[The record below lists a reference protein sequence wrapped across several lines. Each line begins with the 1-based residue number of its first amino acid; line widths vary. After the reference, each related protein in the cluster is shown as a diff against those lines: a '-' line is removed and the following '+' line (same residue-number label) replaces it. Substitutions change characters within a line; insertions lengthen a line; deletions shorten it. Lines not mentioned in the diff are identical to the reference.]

1 MKTVLVHLKHLS
13 DHAETMSDVLA
24 INRISMNEEFSF
36 GEVLVGI
43 KSKIKRTTWNNVEI
57 YTFNLIIFTCLCLH
71 LYTDTYHKGRINTTY
86 KVEPEINR
94 NI

>member
-1 MKTVLVHLKHLS
+1 MKNFPLVKSSLELNPKLKEQRGTL
-13 DHAETMSDVLA
+13 
-24 INRISMNEEFSF
+24 
-36 GEVLVGI
+36 
-43 KSKIKRTTWNNVEI
+43 EI
-57 YTFNLIIFTCLCLH
+57 YTYNLIIFTCLCLH